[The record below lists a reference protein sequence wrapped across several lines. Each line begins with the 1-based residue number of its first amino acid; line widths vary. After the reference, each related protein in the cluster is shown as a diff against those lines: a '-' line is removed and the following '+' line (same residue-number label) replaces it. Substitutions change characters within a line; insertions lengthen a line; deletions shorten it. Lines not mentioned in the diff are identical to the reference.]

1 VRYALEGSVQ
11 RVGET
16 IAVNAQLIST
26 KTGAHVWADRFDG
39 ERAEI
44 GHFQAYT
51 VARLANSL
59 GAELVKAESL
69 RAIRERP
76 NNPDP
81 VDLVMQAAAAYSG
94 GWSPS
99 KLNEALGY
107 YERALQLAPDL
118 VPAQVGLAEALVLR
132 VRLSLPGN
140 MPHDLARADSLIASA
155 LSAESS
161 NALAHYVKAE
171 LAFTR
176 KQFDVALS
184 ESQVVIENDPNF
196 ARAYALRGG
205 IYIFV
210 GRAAET
216 IPYEETALRLS
227 PREPDRNFWE
237 HWICRAHAHM
247 AQWEKAAEWCGKSI
261 ATNPSFWIPYVDL
274 AAAYGWLGRDAEAET
289 ALAGLHKLMPGF
301 TVKDWAHTISSDD
314 PQFQREYARIVE
326 GLRKAG
332 LPEGKATSN

>member
-1 VRYALEGSVQ
+1 MGGSLPEDKLKTAPRLSIVVLPFENLSGEREQEYFADGVTDDLTTDLSRLQDSFVIARGTAYTYKGKPIDAKTIGRDLGVRYALEGSVQ

-26 KTGAHVWADRFDG
+26 ETGAHVWADRFDG
-39 ERAEI
+39 ERGEI

-59 GAELVKAESL
+59 EAELVKAESL
-69 RAIRERP
+69 RAMRERP

-94 GWSPS
+94 GGSPS

-132 VRLSLPGN
+132 VSLSLPGST
-140 MPHDLARADSLIASA
+140 PQDLARADSLIARA

-196 ARAYALRGG
+196 ARAYALHGG
-205 IYIFV
+205 IYILGV
-210 GRAAET
+210 RIG
-216 IPYEETALRLS
+216 PAL
-227 PREPDRNFWE
+227 N
-237 HWICRAHAHM
+237 
-247 AQWEKAAEWCGKSI
+247 G
-261 ATNPSFWIPYVDL
+261 
-274 AAAYGWLGRDAEAET
+274 
-289 ALAGLHKLMPGF
+289 
-301 TVKDWAHTISSDD
+301 
-314 PQFQREYARIVE
+314 
-326 GLRKAG
+326 
-332 LPEGKATSN
+332 

>member
-1 VRYALEGSVQ
+1 VH
-11 RVGET
+11 RVGDT
-16 IAVNAQLIST
+16 ITVNAQLIST
-26 KTGAHVWADRFDG
+26 ETGAHVWADRFDG
-39 ERAEI
+39 ERGKLGQLQAE
-44 GHFQAYT
+44 T
-51 VARLANSL
+51 VARLTNSL

-69 RAIRERP
+69 RAMRERP
-76 NNPDP
+76 NSSDP

-94 GWSPS
+94 GWSPA

-118 VPAQVGLAEALVLR
+118 VPAQVGLAEALVRR
-132 VRLSLPGN
+132 VRLSLPGRTAE
-140 MPHDLARADSLIASA
+140 DLARADSLIASA

-161 NALAHYVKAE
+161 NAWAHFVKAE

-184 ESQVVIENDPNF
+184 ESQVAIENDGNF
-196 ARAYALRGG
+196 AGAYALRGG
-205 IYIFV
+205 IHIYV

-237 HWICRAHAHM
+237 HWICHAFAHM
-247 AQWEKAAEWCGKSI
+247 GQWEIAAEWCGKSV
-261 ATNPSFWIPYVDL
+261 ATNSSFWIPYVDL
-274 AAAYGWLGRDAEAET
+274 AAAYGWLGRDAEAKT
-289 ALAGLHKLMPGF
+289 AVASLRKLMPGF
-301 TVKDWAHTISSDD
+301 TVQDWASTTWSDD
-314 PQFQREYARIVE
+314 PQFQREDARIVE

-332 LPEGKATSN
+332 LPEAKATSK